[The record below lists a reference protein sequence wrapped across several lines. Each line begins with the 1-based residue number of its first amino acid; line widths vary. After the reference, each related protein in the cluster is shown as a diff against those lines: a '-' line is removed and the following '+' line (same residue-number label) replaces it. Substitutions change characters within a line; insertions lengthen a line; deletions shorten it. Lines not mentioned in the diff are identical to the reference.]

1 MRLKR
6 KYKFTKFIFPQ
17 LLFQYLL
24 FYSKIFVFVAAVCS
38 EKPEKKNIFEK
49 KIKTPINFYIFYN
62 YETPHC

>member
-17 LLFQYLL
+17 LLFQYLI

-38 EKPEKKNIFEK
+38 EKPEKKNIFG
-49 KIKTPINFYIFYN
+49 
-62 YETPHC
+62 